1 MQQVQYFQE
10 TLDEFVVVFREGG
23 VLFSGH
29 TAGQSPC
36 FGEKLSY
43 RPVLLVTCST
53 AYRTTVRKGQFVISL
68 KFLRR

>member
-1 MQQVQYFQE
+1 MNLLWCLEREEYCFQD
-10 TLDEFVVVFREGG
+10 TLQ
-23 VLFSGH
+23 
-29 TAGQSPC
+29 GQTVPC